1 MLFLINI
8 VEFSKSRI
16 KLSCRENCNKGKELG
31 IDKPQ
36 SISILFHA
44 RIKFYSY
51 LFLLYS
57 MLSLSVQKALSK
69 LLISL
74 NSKNMNSLNYM
85 TLTLLNFYKLYN
97 KINYIFIWISKIKLK
112 FKYFIIF
119 FLYIKFW
126 NFILWF
132 LHY

>member
-85 TLTLLNFYKLYN
+85 TLTLLNFYKLCN
-97 KINYIFIWISKIKLK
+97 KISYIFI
-112 FKYFIIF
+112 
-119 FLYIKFW
+119 
-126 NFILWF
+126 
-132 LHY
+132 